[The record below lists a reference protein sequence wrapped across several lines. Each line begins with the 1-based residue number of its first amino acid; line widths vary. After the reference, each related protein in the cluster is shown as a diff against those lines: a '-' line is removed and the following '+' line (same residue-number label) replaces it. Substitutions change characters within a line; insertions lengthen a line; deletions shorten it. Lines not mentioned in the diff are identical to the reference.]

1 MCGLFELLRIKP
13 LMKRAMPKHA
23 NRRKAPLAETV
34 QFVNP
39 TTPEADVRRNEKN
52 RETPLLREATLP
64 NRKAI
69 QGVTSPSARE

>member
-1 MCGLFELLRIKP
+1 MCGLLEPLLNRP
-13 LMKRAMPKHA
+13 LRKRAMPKHA

-64 NRKAI
+64 KRKAI
-69 QGVTSPSARE
+69 QGVTSPRARE

>member
-1 MCGLFELLRIKP
+1 MCGLFELFRIKP
-13 LMKRAMPKHA
+13 LMKSAMPKHA
-23 NRRKAPLAETV
+23 NKRKAPLDETV

-64 NRKAI
+64 KRKAI
-69 QGVTSPSARE
+69 QGVTSPRARE